1 MGQCRIQYSTLLI
14 LLVTIIADVSTNRYS
29 EHSNRTMT
37 HFIPVVERLSAR
49 VIRIL
54 GCNPGPFTLQ
64 GTNTY
69 LIGTGPKRIL
79 VDAGERDKPDYTA
92 ALRQVLTSENTSLQ
106 EIIVTHWHPDHVGGV
121 NDIHNLLQK
130 LDDVPVSKFRR
141 PEEVDAPL
149 LAKNNNNNDT
159 VDYAFVPDKTVFR
172 TEGATL
178 EAIHTPG
185 HTTDHF
191 CLMLKEEEAL
201 FSGDCILGEG
211 SSVFEDL
218 FDYMNSLQVILRR
231 SPRTI
236 YPGHGP
242 VIADPVPAI
251 EAYIAHR
258 NARES
263 QILQALSA
271 GASLGIAEIVDVVY
285 PGLAA
290 NLIGG
295 AQNNVRHHL
304 SKLTKEGKVS
314 ADTDDRF
321 KLT

>member
-1 MGQCRIQYSTLLI
+1 MGQCRIQYSTLLV
-14 LLVTIIADVSTNRYS
+14 LLVTIIADVSTSRYS
-29 EHSNRTMT
+29 KHSNKTMT

-121 NDIHNLLQK
+121 NDIHHLLQK

-149 LAKNNNNNDT
+149 LAKNNNNDT
-159 VDYAFVPDKTVFR
+159 VDYTFVPDKTVFR

-251 EAYIAHR
+251 EAYITHR

-285 PGLAA
+285 PGLAV

-314 ADTDDRF
+314 ADTDNRF